1 MPDRTSDPSRL
12 LLDAKETAHRV
23 GISIRTLRRLADA
36 GHGPRPLRVG
46 RCLRWR
52 IADLDAWIAA
62 GCPKGGKP

>member
-12 LLDAKETAHRV
+12 LLDAKEAAHRV

-52 IADLDAWIAA
+52 ITDLDAWIAA
-62 GCPKGGKP
+62 GCPKGVKP